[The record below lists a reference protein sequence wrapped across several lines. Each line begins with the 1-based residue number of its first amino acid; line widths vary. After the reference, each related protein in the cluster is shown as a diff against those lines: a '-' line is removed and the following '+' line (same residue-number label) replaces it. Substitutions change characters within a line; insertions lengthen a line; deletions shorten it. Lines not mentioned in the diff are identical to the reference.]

1 MSVSV
6 QTENLL
12 IGGQRVPA
20 ADGRTYETVN
30 PATGETLATVA
41 EAGVEDVNR
50 AVAAARRAFDEGP
63 WPRWPAGRRA
73 KVIYKLAS
81 LIAEHTDEL
90 ARLESQNCGKTIRDA
105 TAEVK
110 GIVVC
115 FEYYAGAAD
124 KIMGNTIPVYA
135 AGFDF
140 TIREPVGVAA
150 QIIPWN
156 FPIVMAAWKLAPALA
171 AGCTLVMK
179 PAKQTP
185 LTALALGQLCAE
197 AGVPEGVVN
206 IVTGSGPI
214 IGAALVRHPG
224 VDKVAFTGSTEV
236 GRELMRMA
244 SDSIKRISLELGGK
258 SASIIFDDADLEKAV
273 KLGVPAIFANCGQDC
288 TARSR
293 ILVQRGILD
302 DFTQRFIART
312 ESLKIGDPLDPK
324 TDVGAIISPQQKAT
338 VKGYIE
344 IGQQE
349 GAQLAYGGTEPADA
363 ALERGNFLVPAVLTG
378 VRNDMRVAQEEIFGP
393 VASII
398 PFDTEEEAVRI
409 ANDSIYGLSGSVWT
423 RDIGR
428 ALRTVRRV
436 RTGTLSVNTNH
447 GIHVQ
452 APFGG
457 YRQSGIGR
465 ELGMYGIELY
475 TEVKNVYIDDESR

>member
-1 MSVSV
+1 MSVTIET
-6 QTENLL
+6 QHLI

-30 PATGETLATVA
+30 PATGEVLASVA
-41 EAGVEDVNR
+41 EAGAEDVAR
-50 AVAAARRAFDEGP
+50 AVAAARRAFDEGQ
-63 WPRWPAGRRA
+63 WPRWPAGRRS
-73 KVIYKLAS
+73 KVMLRLAG
-81 LIAEHTDEL
+81 LIADRTKDL

-105 TAEVK
+105 TSEVK
-110 GIVVC
+110 GIVRC

-124 KIMGNTIPVYA
+124 KIFGQTIPVY
-135 AGFDF
+135 GSGVDL
-140 TIREPVGVAA
+140 TWREPVGVAA

-171 AGCTLVMK
+171 AGCTVVLK
-179 PAKQTP
+179 PARLTP
-185 LTALALGQLCAE
+185 LTALALGQLCLE

-206 IVTGSGPI
+206 VLTGSGPT

-244 SDSIKRISLELGGK
+244 SDNITRISLELGGK
-258 SASIIFDDADLEKAV
+258 SANIIFDDADLDKAV
-273 KLGVPAIFANCGQDC
+273 EAGVPAIFGNAGQDC

-293 ILVQRGILD
+293 VLVQRGILD
-302 DFTQRFIART
+302 EFTQRFVART
-312 ESLKIGDPLDPK
+312 ERLKVGDPLDPT

-338 VKGYIE
+338 VRGYVE
-344 IGQQE
+344 TGQRE
-349 GAQLAYGGTEPADA
+349 GATLAHGGTDPDDPALA
-363 ALERGNFLVPAVLTG
+363 RGNFLIPAVLTG

-398 PFDTEEEAVRI
+398 PFATEEEAVTI
-409 ANDSIYGLSGSVWT
+409 ANDSIYGLSGSIWT
-423 RDIGR
+423 RDVGR
-428 ALRTVRRV
+428 ALRTARRV
-436 RTGTLSVNTNH
+436 RTGTLAVNTNY
-447 GIHVQ
+447 GIHIE

-465 ELGMYGIELY
+465 ELGMYGLELY
-475 TEVKNVYIDDESR
+475 TEVKNVYIDI

>member
-1 MSVSV
+1 MSVSA

-20 ADGRTYETVN
+20 ADGRTFDTVN
-30 PATGETLATVA
+30 PATGEVLAAVA
-41 EAGVEDVNR
+41 DAGLEDVQR
-50 AVAAARRAFDEGP
+50 AVAAARRAFDDGP
-63 WPRWPAGRRA
+63 WPRWPAGRRT
-73 KVIYKLAS
+73 KVILKLAT
-81 LIAEHTDEL
+81 LIADRTKEL
-90 ARLESQNCGKTIRDA
+90 AQLESQNCGKTIRDA

-110 GIVVC
+110 GVAMC
-115 FEYYAGAAD
+115 FEYYAGAAT

-135 AGFDF
+135 SGLDF
-140 TIREPVGVAA
+140 TLREPVGVAA
-150 QIIPWN
+150 QIVPWN

-171 AGCTLVMK
+171 AGCTLVLK
-179 PAKQTP
+179 PARLTP
-185 LTALALGQLCAE
+185 LTALALGQLCIE
-197 AGVPEGVVN
+197 AGVPDGVVN
-206 IVTGSGPI
+206 ILPGSGPT

-236 GRELMRMA
+236 GRALMRLA
-244 SDSIKRISLELGGK
+244 SDNITRISLELGGK
-258 SASIIFDDADLEKAV
+258 SANIIFDDADLDKAV
-273 KLGVPAIFANCGQDC
+273 EMGVPAIFANAGQDC

-302 DFTQRFIART
+302 EFTQRFVART
-312 ESLKIGDPLDPK
+312 QRLQVGDPLDPK

-338 VKGYIE
+338 VRSYIE
-344 IGQQE
+344 VGQQE
-349 GAQLAYGGTEPADA
+349 GAALAYGGAEPDDP
-363 ALERGNFLVPAVLTG
+363 ALAHGNFLIPAVLAG

-393 VASII
+393 VAAII
-398 PFDTEEEAVRI
+398 PFDTEDEAVAI
-409 ANDSIYGLSGSVWT
+409 ANTSIYGLSGSIWT

-428 ALRTVRRV
+428 ALRTAKRV

-447 GIHVQ
+447 GIHIE

-475 TEVKNVYIDDESR
+475 TEVKNVYVDVD